1 MNIFKI
7 DAGVSDIEHYLKP
20 GVTQMP
26 KIKTQEDLETFATET
41 TGSIETLHRTLQKV
55 LEKTVEHKGWDNKPA
70 GASIIG
76 RAFKALVKGPAD
88 EFLKL
93 GGRFGAFGEG
103 NNDDKDWTIN
113 VGGTGF
119 DSTTKALL
127 GSAYLRGDSGVG
139 SYLVPQDWFS
149 EVQRIAVQSSVMAN
163 KVRNIDMPTRTLN
176 VPNISTDLSLAW
188 PTDET
193 TTKSESA
200 PVFGANITLS
210 AKTCAGWLSVT
221 DELEEDSAVPLGT
234 LFTEL
239 FSERWGR
246 EIDTQILVANTAPFV
261 GITRNTGVNSV
272 TMTGNTDFAAVT
284 WQHLLDMENAISVA
298 KGETALQGAVWIMHR
313 KVFNYLRAKTDDMGN
328 PIYQKPADGV
338 PAQLYGHPYI
348 LSDVMPYTNA
358 TATGFIILGN
368 PKYWAW
374 GSRIGMEVKR
384 FDSTSYGMQN
394 DQIFYR
400 FRVRAGFVGLV
411 PAAFSVLKTG

>member
-1 MNIFKI
+1 MHNFKL
-7 DAGVSDIEHYLKP
+7 GVSPADAEYYVKP
-20 GVTQMP
+20 GDKAMQR
-26 KIKTQEDLETFATET
+26 IKTNEDLQEFATATELELNDIRKVQQ
-41 TGSIETLHRTLQKV
+41 SI
-55 LEKTVEHKGWDNKPA
+55 LEKTVEHKGWDNKPT
-70 GASIIG
+70 GASAIG

-193 TTKSESA
+193 TAKTESA
-200 PVFGANITLS
+200 PTFGTNIVLS

-246 EIDTQILVANTAPFV
+246 EIDTQILVSSTAPFV
-261 GITRNTGVNSV
+261 GITKNPGVNSV

-313 KVFNYLRAKTDDMGN
+313 KVFNYLRAKTDDLGN

-348 LSDVMPYTNA
+348 LSDVMPYANA
-358 TATGFIILGN
+358 ATTGFIILGN

-411 PAAFSVLKTG
+411 PSAFAVLKTG